1 MPHWAVQQILVLIA
15 PNSQIVMFITV
26 AIDFLVQPKGHARTA
41 LSGGCKAG
49 VILSADAKVPTE
61 VLAALP
67 ADSEFFREGEVSESL
82 LSGHLTS
89 SAS

>member
-1 MPHWAVQQILVLIA
+1 
-15 PNSQIVMFITV
+15 MFITV

-89 SAS
+89 SAP